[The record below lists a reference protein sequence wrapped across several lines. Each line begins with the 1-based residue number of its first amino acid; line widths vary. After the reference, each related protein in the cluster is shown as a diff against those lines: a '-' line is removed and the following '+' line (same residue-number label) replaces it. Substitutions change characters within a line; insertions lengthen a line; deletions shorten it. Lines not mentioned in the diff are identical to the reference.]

1 MASKVDLVPMAG
13 TSVEEIQQ
21 AEAYRAAFLERH
33 TRCAEEN
40 ERGAAEAR
48 GKLEKAVGDGK
59 PDHVRLFSQIVAMR
73 ETWAAESRTCV
84 ERAASLGDADLWNEI
99 VGPAYQEHQTR
110 AFLGGW
116 DLLRQGNRKALIT
129 PRRQCAA

>member
-1 MASKVDLVPMAG
+1 MYAIRS
-13 TSVEEIQQ
+13 
-21 AEAYRAAFLERH
+21 YY
-33 TRCAEEN
+33 
-40 ERGAAEAR
+40 
-48 GKLEKAVGDGK
+48 
-59 PDHVRLFSQIVAMR
+59 
-73 ETWAAESRTCV
+73 
-84 ERAASLGDADLWNEI
+84 ADLWNEI